1 MAKKKSLAP
10 IKKPYPVESID
21 KIPTNTATLAD
32 YEKMAKVIAESSDDI
47 IDRALDRM
55 ESRPVKDKTP
65 PMAEAPV
72 EAPQQE
78 SEPTNESNGKAP
90 VDDGVIDGECGE
102 AVVAKLKAKI
112 LKLTTENDELRKKL
126 SNNVF
131 EAELKK
137 LETSRDDLL
146 LRNSELEFEISRLG
160 TENQTLKNEL
170 NKAMSARNLPPQTYS
185 PEAYTRVQKQN
196 IAHGM
201 GRPPVRGMNGYESW
215 N

>member
-21 KIPTNTATLAD
+21 KIPTDTATLAD

-55 ESRPVKDKTP
+55 ESRPVKDETP
-65 PMAEAPV
+65 PMVEAPV
-72 EAPQQE
+72 EVPQQE
-78 SEPTNESNGKAP
+78 SEPTDESTGKVP
-90 VDDGVIDGECGE
+90 VDEGVIDGECGE
-102 AVVAKLKAKI
+102 AVVAELKAKI
-112 LKLTTENDELRKKL
+112 LKLTTENDELRKRL
-126 SNNVF
+126 SNNMF
-131 EAELKK
+131 EVELKK

-185 PEAYTRVQKQN
+185 QEAYTRVQRQS